1 LTESAPEAF
10 NHPQLTAETAM
21 KRRKGGIMKPPP
33 FEYLRPVDLG
43 GVLAALAQDSEMTKV
58 LAGGQSL
65 IPMMNLRMVAPKR
78 VVDINRVPGLNR
90 IEIDGDRLVIGA
102 LARHTDVLASA
113 TVRQHAPL
121 LIAAYRHVAHRPI
134 RNRGT
139 IGGNLAH
146 ADPASEVPAVMLALD
161 AEMVLHSRSGERRVP
176 AGGFFLGVFETA
188 ARADE
193 LLTEI
198 RIPLAAASRRWGF
211 EEMSQRQGDF
221 ALVAVAATFDVD
233 GDRCADTH
241 LSYAGVADHAVRVA
255 AAEAALDG
263 ESPREAA
270 FENAAAKAAETVNPP
285 EDVHADASYRR
296 DLVRALTRRALSA
309 ASSR

>member
-1 LTESAPEAF
+1 
-10 NHPQLTAETAM
+10 
-21 KRRKGGIMKPPP
+21 MKPPP
-33 FEYLRPVDLG
+33 FEYLRPVDLD
-43 GVLAALAQDSEMTKV
+43 GVLTALARDSEVTKI

-78 VVDINRVPGLNR
+78 LIDINRIPGLNR
-90 IEIDGDRLVIGA
+90 IEIDGDQLVIGA
-102 LARHTDVLASA
+102 LARHTDILASPI
-113 TVRQHAPL
+113 VRQNAPL
-121 LIAAYRHVAHRPI
+121 VIAAYRHVAHRPI

-146 ADPASEVPAVMLALD
+146 ADPASELPAVMLALD
-161 AEMVLHSRSGERRVP
+161 AEILLHSSRSGERRVP
-176 AGGFFLGVFETA
+176 AESFFLGVFETA

-193 LLTEI
+193 LLTQV
-198 RIPLAAASRRWGF
+198 RIPLSSASRRWGF

-221 ALVAVAATFDVD
+221 ALVAVAATFDLD
-233 GDRCADTH
+233 GGRCARAH

-263 ESPREAA
+263 EIPNEAT
-270 FENAAAKAAETVNPP
+270 FEAAAAKAAEIVDPP
-285 EDVHADASYRR
+285 EDVHADAAYRR

-309 ASSR
+309 AARR